1 MRPKA
6 GDIWNL
12 KRLPARLNWM
22 EAGALLGFTEDDIGY
37 LVDLKLLRPLGELKH
52 GCPVWFAAVELDE
65 LCRDP
70 KWLAR
75 ATKAVRER
83 IKAKNDRQKQ
93 NGRMPVPTPPRT
105 LIDAKER

>member
-12 KRLPARLNWM
+12 KRLPARLNRM
-22 EAGALLGFTEDDIGY
+22 EAGALLGFTEEDIGC

-52 GCPVWFAAVELDE
+52 GCPVWFAAVELDG
-65 LCRDP
+65 LYRDP

-75 ATKAVRER
+75 ATKAVREH

-93 NGRMPVPTPPRT
+93 NGRMQKSTLPCTPKR
-105 LIDAKER
+105 